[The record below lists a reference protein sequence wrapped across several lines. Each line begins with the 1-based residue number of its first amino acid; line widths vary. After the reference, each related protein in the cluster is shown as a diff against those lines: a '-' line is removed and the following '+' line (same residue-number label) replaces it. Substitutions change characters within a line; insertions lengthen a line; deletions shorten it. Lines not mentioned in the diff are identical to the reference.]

1 MNELKL
7 IKNDEEHMLL
17 PSESTLPQ
25 GETYALQIPMLK
37 LQE

>member
-7 IKNDEEHMLL
+7 IKNEEHMLL
-17 PSESTLPQ
+17 PSEPTLPQ